1 MSSSNQFTVP
11 VVDESVMGALVGLS
25 DLAVRDV
32 GRAKARASTEEAR
45 VERARKRREDKK
57 ATQERRDL
65 VSELVRLIRDDA
77 TPTSLSLCG
86 QQRNADDARSALN
99 PTIEDALGGI
109 DAAEL
114 QKIAQVLPRNRS
126 LEHLHILR
134 NNLNGPSMLP
144 LRNAL
149 VAVHSNLLTLDVS
162 RNPIGS
168 IGVIHLADALEDN
181 SRLTSL
187 IACAVDATDDGETVE
202 AVIHLASAL
211 ERNKTLTKLDISSNN
226 ITDFTGKMEGMARI
240 AAALEINVALRDLDL
255 SDNCIGEIGAQLL
268 DHCIVKNTSLTRLEL
283 GMNRL
288 GPTGGEHIGAMM
300 QRRSLVSLRE
310 LGLSNNELCGRY
322 GQKTSAPIFQL
333 ASSLEQHETLTKLDV
348 QRNGV
353 LVEGGRSLAEALRLN
368 TSLIELRLGGGEDD
382 VNKDFISKKLILNRT
397 LANSMLSEI
406 LCGKRD
412 VDHVDRKKQ
421 TALHVAADAGAV
433 EVARRLL
440 SPELRAQS
448 DLRNFRSLTPLHCA
462 VEARDAP
469 MITVLLSHGDA
480 DLTLHD
486 AVGDTCLH
494 KAVRAG
500 DGALAS
506 LLILKGAN
514 MEQRNNAGFRPLD
527 LTKSQLLRELL
538 LKTVSRRYVVFV

>member
-168 IGVIHLADALEDN
+168 IGVIHLADALED
-181 SRLTSL
+181 
-187 IACAVDATDDGETVE
+187 
-202 AVIHLASAL
+202 
-211 ERNKTLTKLDISSNN
+211 
-226 ITDFTGKMEGMARI
+226 
-240 AAALEINVALRDLDL
+240 
-255 SDNCIGEIGAQLL
+255 
-268 DHCIVKNTSLTRLEL
+268 
-283 GMNRL
+283 
-288 GPTGGEHIGAMM
+288 
-300 QRRSLVSLRE
+300 
-310 LGLSNNELCGRY
+310 
-322 GQKTSAPIFQL
+322 
-333 ASSLEQHETLTKLDV
+333 
-348 QRNGV
+348 
-353 LVEGGRSLAEALRLN
+353 
-368 TSLIELRLGGGEDD
+368 
-382 VNKDFISKKLILNRT
+382 
-397 LANSMLSEI
+397 
-406 LCGKRD
+406 
-412 VDHVDRKKQ
+412 
-421 TALHVAADAGAV
+421 
-433 EVARRLL
+433 
-440 SPELRAQS
+440 
-448 DLRNFRSLTPLHCA
+448 
-462 VEARDAP
+462 
-469 MITVLLSHGDA
+469 
-480 DLTLHD
+480 
-486 AVGDTCLH
+486 
-494 KAVRAG
+494 
-500 DGALAS
+500 
-506 LLILKGAN
+506 
-514 MEQRNNAGFRPLD
+514 
-527 LTKSQLLRELL
+527 
-538 LKTVSRRYVVFV
+538 